1 MDAVALLEAGRC
13 FLHGSLGHSLNSLLF
28 SLPSSLTIF
37 LPLFTLSLNFLLLIP
52 SFFFTHHLSSFI
64 FSPSLLLSLSLPTL
78 VDWKGVDCP
87 WRVWEVSES
96 NFQASEVSV
105 ECQDMHKNAKE
116 TPASPKC

>member
-1 MDAVALLEAGRC
+1 MDAASLLEAGRC
-13 FLHGSLGHSLNSLLF
+13 FLHGSLGHSLTSLLF

-37 LPLFTLSLNFLLLIP
+37 LPLFTLSTFLLLIP

-64 FSPSLLLSLSLPTL
+64 FSPSLLLLLSLLTL

-87 WRVWEVSES
+87 WRVWEISES

-105 ECQDMHKNAKE
+105 ECQDMHKSAKE
-116 TPASPKC
+116 TPASPKG